1 MADELEKKIKERMG
15 IGPQVDLPAGIDPVT
30 GEVEF

>member
-1 MADELEKKIKERMG
+1 MG
-15 IGPQVDLPAGIDPVT
+15 IGPKINLPAGIDPVT